1 NGHMTDA
8 EAIVQLI
15 LDPSQKRIVDLSI
28 WLYEMRCK
36 RDLRR
41 AHGPNVE
48 IVDFGNPGQFGEI
61 IFHGGGINTR
71 GYGSQREIKGLAE
84 QSPSDGSDGDT
95 AVHKNA
101 GLKTEPM
108 K

>member
-1 NGHMTDA
+1 MPDA

-48 IVDFGNPGQFGEI
+48 IMDFGNPGQVGEI
-61 IFHGGGINTR
+61 IFHGGGINA
-71 GYGSQREIKGLAE
+71 GGDGGQRESEGPAE
-84 QSPSDGSDGDT
+84 QSPSADRGAETDQPT
-95 AVHKNA
+95 KEL
-101 GLKTEPM
+101 LKPKPWRQM
-108 K
+108 N

>member
-1 NGHMTDA
+1 MRGLLRTQTIGATTFQLNGHMPDA

-15 LDPSQKRIVDLSI
+15 LDLNQQRIVDLSI

-48 IVDFGNPGQFGEI
+48 IVDSGNAGQFGEI
-61 IFHGGGINTR
+61 IFDGSGINTGRYGGQR
-71 GYGSQREIKGLAE
+71 G
-84 QSPSDGSDGDT
+84 
-95 AVHKNA
+95 
-101 GLKTEPM
+101 
-108 K
+108 